1 MNCHCWGEWEEYGGS
16 GREQSGAEPLTD
28 AFRQREMA
36 IAWEG
41 MDIVNTAILLLI
53 LALPVLLVLTPP
65 FAVRHAL
72 TRKASG
78 RAAWLLAALALI
90 GPLIAS
96 YILLVLV
103 WLPAYS
109 GQCGGWLGETSP
121 CSGFGQYAL
130 ETMYWAAISMAI
142 PGLLGMLLGVAVL
155 IVVLIRRR
163 MSRPAA

>member
-1 MNCHCWGEWEEYGGS
+1 
-16 GREQSGAEPLTD
+16 
-28 AFRQREMA
+28 
-36 IAWEG
+36 

-109 GQCGGWLGETSP
+109 GQCGGWLGA
-121 CSGFGQYAL
+121 CRA
-130 ETMYWAAISMAI
+130 
-142 PGLLGMLLGVAVL
+142 
-155 IVVLIRRR
+155 
-163 MSRPAA
+163 